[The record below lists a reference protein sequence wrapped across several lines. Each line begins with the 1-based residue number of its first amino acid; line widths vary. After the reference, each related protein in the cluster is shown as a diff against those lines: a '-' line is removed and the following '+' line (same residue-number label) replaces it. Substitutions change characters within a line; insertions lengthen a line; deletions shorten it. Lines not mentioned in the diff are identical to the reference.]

1 VEFEKRRRIFAR
13 PQPLC
18 QLVLEV
24 SQVASLNPRFFGSSL
39 TCIELLQAYHEMLP
53 TAGVNRVFGLLDLLR
68 AYNGKTDVANLT
80 IDLRIALDELL
91 PIIDTAEYL
100 GLVAVQ
106 QGDISLTDLGKKAL
120 NGKIPERKKIVHD
133 RLVGLEPFAD
143 IVRMV
148 HEKKQLSRFEL
159 ARFLSSKFGYTTDL
173 PTIINVLISWGVFAG
188 LLRYDGQS
196 ESLLPRE

>member
-1 VEFEKRRRIFAR
+1 MSAVEPYR
-13 PQPLC
+13 
-18 QLVLEV
+18 
-24 SQVASLNPRFFGSSL
+24 
-39 TCIELLQAYHEMLP
+39 EMLP
-53 TAGVNRVFGLLDLLR
+53 TAGVNRAFGLLDLLR
-68 AYNGKTDVANLT
+68 AYNGKTDVATLT

-106 QGDISLTDLGKKAL
+106 QGDIALTDLGKRAL

-133 RLVGLEPFAD
+133 KLVGLEPFSD

-188 LLRYDGQS
+188 LFRYDGQS
-196 ESLLPRE
+196 ESLQPRETS